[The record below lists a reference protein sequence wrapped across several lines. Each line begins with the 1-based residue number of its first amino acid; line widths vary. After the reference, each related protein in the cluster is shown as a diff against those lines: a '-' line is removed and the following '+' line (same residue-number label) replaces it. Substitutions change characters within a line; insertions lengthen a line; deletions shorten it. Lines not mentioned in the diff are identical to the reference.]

1 MGGRSRRAA
10 DGERL
15 GLVIDAIL
23 KGKVPVTEDVV
34 TSCVVGLL
42 DKMGREYGL
51 LAWLERARPR
61 GAMHETLHFGPAAH
75 AKVLYWP
82 QTADVFVMVE
92 DGAVAHA
99 IVLEAK
105 YGAQKSDWDTI
116 DAQDLR
122 RDQLV
127 RYWEALRALDMPGVS
142 KDWLARAEKIVVY
155 VTQHSTPPVEELQES
170 IDKSGREIRLAWLS
184 WRDAWDLAEPF
195 RMSGE
200 LATAWLLALLEHLGL
215 TQFRGFD
222 SASEPAVADPLWYFD
237 RGGFDS
243 VAKIGVEQELLWRYA
258 C

>member
-1 MGGRSRRAA
+1 M
-10 DGERL
+10 
-15 GLVIDAIL
+15 
-23 KGKVPVTEDVV
+23 
-34 TSCVVGLL
+34 
-42 DKMGREYGL
+42 
-51 LAWLERARPR
+51 
-61 GAMHETLHFGPAAH
+61 
-75 AKVLYWP
+75 
-82 QTADVFVMVE
+82 
-92 DGAVAHA
+92 
-99 IVLEAK
+99 
-105 YGAQKSDWDTI
+105 
-116 DAQDLR
+116 
-122 RDQLV
+122 
-127 RYWEALRALDMPGVS
+127 
-142 KDWLARAEKIVVY
+142 ARAEKIVVY